1 MTVLLL
7 FAFKTN
13 ENQKFGTIDM
23 KRITIVAINNGEID
37 RKQIIDASLVKKSQ
51 LKQVAQNRTWYNLKL
66 FGFDFG

>member
-1 MTVLLL
+1 MIVLQL

-37 RKQIIDASLVKKSQ
+37 GKQIIDASLVKKSQ

-66 FGFDFG
+66 FGYGFG

>member
-1 MTVLLL
+1 
-7 FAFKTN
+7 
-13 ENQKFGTIDM
+13 M